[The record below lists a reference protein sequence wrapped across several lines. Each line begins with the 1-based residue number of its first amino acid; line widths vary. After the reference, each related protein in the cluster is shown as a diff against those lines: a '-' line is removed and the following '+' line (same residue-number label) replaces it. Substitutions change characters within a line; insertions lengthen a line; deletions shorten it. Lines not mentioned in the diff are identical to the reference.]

1 VRNLLWDGTPPGLK
15 QIKTCFGSVLLSL
28 LPFFSSKRFDAKK
41 TWMVQPPAVLQLP
54 SRGRPDDASHA
65 EGQGCSQ
72 PPFLG
77 GGLGPLGTPKVGV
90 SLLQDTFNEE
100 ETRFYIAELVEEQ
113 KLGQKHLNIG
123 DLANGG
129 KNLLDLSMNH
139 GQTDEFSYQHFDFKG
154 FIINEYWVL
163 VYIGENQGFSQKP

>member
-1 VRNLLWDGTPPGLK
+1 
-15 QIKTCFGSVLLSL
+15 
-28 LPFFSSKRFDAKK
+28 
-41 TWMVQPPAVLQLP
+41 
-54 SRGRPDDASHA
+54 
-65 EGQGCSQ
+65 
-72 PPFLG
+72 LG